1 MKFLIQILL
10 PVADNEGHALPDEL
24 FAALKA
30 ELTER
35 FGGLTAYNRSPAE
48 GTWNQGNDISH
59 DDIIIFEV
67 MTMAIDRG
75 WWRDLRQKL
84 EAEFR
89 QEEIVIRA
97 QRIEQL

>member
-1 MKFLIQILL
+1 
-10 PVADNEGHALPDEL
+10 
-24 FAALKA
+24 
-30 ELTER
+30 
-35 FGGLTAYNRSPAE
+35 
-48 GTWNQGNDISH
+48 
-59 DDIIIFEV
+59 

-97 QRIEQL
+97 QHIEQL